1 MDAIFSM
8 TSLQRTPSKVKEAAK
23 DGLVRITEQ
32 GQGAYVFCSD
42 EVFEK
47 RIAREREDAAYEA
60 RVMDS
65 VRRGIADIEEGR
77 YTDSVDDAFARAARM
92 RDRYA

>member
-1 MDAIFSM
+1 MVLPETSGKVVPDSASAILLLF
-8 TSLQRTPSKVKEAAK
+8 RFGEAVYEFVE
-23 DGLVRITEQ
+23 L
-32 GQGAYVFCSD
+32 
-42 EVFEK
+42 
-47 RIAREREDAAYEA
+47 AREREDAAYEA

-77 YTDSVDDAFARAARM
+77 YTDSVDDAFARAAHM